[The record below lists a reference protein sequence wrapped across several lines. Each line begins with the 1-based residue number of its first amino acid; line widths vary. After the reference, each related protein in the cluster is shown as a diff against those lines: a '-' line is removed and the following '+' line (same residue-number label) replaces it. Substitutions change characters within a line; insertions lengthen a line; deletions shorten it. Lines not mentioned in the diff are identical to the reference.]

1 VVRGIDVRH
10 EAGTWLGPRCPKT
23 GAKGDAPNR
32 THAAA
37 GIGLAAALG
46 KSVWGLVRFDSC
58 WRWLTGR
65 RDSPWY
71 PALRLYRQSQAGDW
85 ETVVAKVLRPRR
97 HADDGRRWR
106 ASDACGGGGIRQ
118 PA

>member
-1 VVRGIDVRH
+1 MVRGTDVRL

-37 GIGLAAALG
+37 GVHLVEALG
-46 KSVWGLVRFDSC
+46 ESVWVLVRFDSC

-65 RDSPWY
+65 RDNPWY
-71 PALRLYRQSQAGDW
+71 PALWLHHQPQAGDW
-85 ETVVAKVLRPRR
+85 ETEVVEVAGDLGGVVARR
-97 HADDGRRWR
+97 
-106 ASDACGGGGIRQ
+106 
-118 PA
+118 